1 MNNFNNFFY
10 NKKVLITGNTG
21 FKGSWLTL
29 WLLKLGANIV
39 GFSKDIPTK
48 KSLFV
53 DASLEKEI
61 NQIWGDISNEDLI
74 KDTIKK
80 NKPEIIFHLAA
91 QAIVSTSYLNPLE
104 TFKTNSYGT
113 ASLLDALKSL
123 DDECILISITS
134 DKSYD
139 NQEIERGYVETDR
152 LGGKDPYSA
161 SKGAAEL
168 ILKSYYFSFLS
179 NSPIKL
185 GIGRAGNVI
194 GGGDWADSRII
205 PDAFRAWHE
214 SKPVLI
220 RSPNSTR
227 PWQLVLEP
235 LSGYLHLAE
244 SLSQN
249 KDLNGEAF
257 NFGPNN
263 NDVNSVQELI
273 TKIYFFSKK
282 YQLKDNFLKIL
293 KENTFEESKLL
304 RLNCD
309 KALNQLNW
317 QPNLN
322 FNEVC
327 KFVCEWYESCQENY
341 NLSQSFSIEQ
351 INEYEKIAKKRKMSW
366 TCQ

>member
-53 DASLEKEI
+53 DASLEREI

-74 KDTIKK
+74 KESIKK

-91 QAIVSTSYLNPLE
+91 QAIVSSSYLNPLE

-113 ASLLDALKSL
+113 ASLLDALKSF
-123 DDECILISITS
+123 DEECILISITS

-168 ILKSYYFSFLS
+168 ILKSYYLAFQNALVF
-179 NSPIKL
+179 
-185 GIGRAGNVI
+185 
-194 GGGDWADSRII
+194 RI
-205 PDAFRAWHE
+205 
-214 SKPVLI
+214 SKDDKGVLF
-220 RSPNSTR
+220 
-227 PWQLVLEP
+227 VLMP
-235 LSGYLHLAE
+235 MR
-244 SLSQN
+244 
-249 KDLNGEAF
+249 
-257 NFGPNN
+257 
-263 NDVNSVQELI
+263 V
-273 TKIYFFSKK
+273 
-282 YQLKDNFLKIL
+282 
-293 KENTFEESKLL
+293 
-304 RLNCD
+304 
-309 KALNQLNW
+309 
-317 QPNLN
+317 
-322 FNEVC
+322 
-327 KFVCEWYESCQENY
+327 
-341 NLSQSFSIEQ
+341 
-351 INEYEKIAKKRKMSW
+351 
-366 TCQ
+366 